1 MCRALFLFIVMIC
14 FHSGNAYSNAD
25 SLWSV
30 YNNRSEPDSVRLKAM
45 DELSWPLVF
54 SVPDSAISLCDFT
67 IGEFAPKGASKGL
80 GQILRNKAVAFI
92 MKGEYNSA
100 LDAYQ
105 QSEQNCLGAGDL
117 DGLASTYNGY
127 GIVFSRIGQH
137 ARSIEYYYKAL
148 SCFERLSDKQGMS
161 IAFNN
166 IGLIHSKRQEYDK
179 ALALYDKVLAIQK
192 ELGNQKGIN
201 TALAN
206 MAEVYLKTEQ
216 FDKSIEIYEQALEGA
231 QRMNDEFMVATVRNN
246 MGGAYADKGD
256 YDKALY
262 HFFYSL
268 PIRNRAQDV
277 QGQIDTY
284 NSIAQVYVKQK
295 DFKKAREF
303 ARRSYDLSAS
313 VGSPEGIKNSAF
325 TLFNVFEGQ
334 RNADSALKYYREFVT
349 IKDSLYNSENTAKL
363 VEEEMRYGFDQR
375 EREMMLEQQRRDI
388 VHEESNK
395 RQRLQKIYM
404 GIGLAL
410 CMLIL
415 LVVWRGLQAR
425 KRANKIISEQKE
437 LVEEKNKE
445 ILDSIRYAQH
455 IQEAIL
461 PAKSFMD
468 GFLPEYFIYYLPKD
482 IVSGDFYWAEQF
494 DDLSLFAAVDCTGHG
509 VPGAFVSI
517 VANNN
522 LNRCV
527 KEFGLREP
535 AAILDKLNLL
545 VNETLRQRR
554 DVSSVKDGMDI
565 ALCSL
570 RRLPD
575 GSAEL
580 QYAGANNSMFLF
592 AAKSSVPEKHLAIE
606 DSESSFAVFEIK
618 PDRQPVGN
626 FLEDYT
632 EPFTNHKLKLH
643 KGESLYIL
651 TDGFADQFGGPN
663 GKKYKQSQ
671 FKKLIFQNGH
681 LSMQEQRDVLHT
693 AFHTW
698 KGDMEQIDDVCVIGV
713 RV

>member
-1 MCRALFLFIVMIC
+1 MRKGLSIIVLTWVFALPVCM
-14 FHSGNAYSNAD
+14 GNVD

-30 YNNRSEPDSVRLKAM
+30 YRNTSLPDSSRLKVM
-45 DELSWPLVF
+45 DDISWPLVF
-54 SVPDSAISLCDFT
+54 SLPDSAIALCNTTIRDFSS
-67 IGEFAPKGASKGL
+67 KGASKGL
-80 GQILRNKAVAFI
+80 GQIMRNKAVAFI
-92 MKGEYNSA
+92 MKGEYNKA

-117 DGLASTYNGY
+117 DGLASTYNGF

-137 ARSIEYYYKAL
+137 GRSIEYYYKAL
-148 SCFERLSDKQGMS
+148 SCFERLNDKQGMS
-161 IAFNN
+161 IAYNN
-166 IGLIHSKRQEYDK
+166 IGLIHTKRHEFDK
-179 ALALYDKVLAIQK
+179 SLALYDRVLAIQK

-206 MAEVYLKTEQ
+206 MAEVYLKKED
-216 FDKSIEIYEQALEGA
+216 FDKAIELYEQSLEGA

-246 MGGAYADKGD
+246 MGGAYADKGE

-262 HFFYSL
+262 HFYYSL
-268 PIRNRAQDV
+268 PIRNRVQDV

-295 DFKKAREF
+295 DFKKAKEF

-325 TLFNVFEGQ
+325 TLFNAFEGQ
-334 RNADSALKYYREFVT
+334 HNADSALKYYREFVS
-349 IKDSLYNSENTAKL
+349 IKDSLFNSENTAKL
-363 VEEEMRYGFDQR
+363 VEEEMRYGFDQK
-375 EREMMLEQQRRDI
+375 EREMLLEQQRRDI

-404 GIGLAL
+404 GIGLVL
-410 CMLIL
+410 CLVIL
-415 LVVWRGLQAR
+415 FVVWRGLQAR
-425 KRANKIISEQKE
+425 KRANRIISEQKD

-461 PAKSFMD
+461 PAKAYMD
-468 GFLPEYFIYYLPKD
+468 GFLNDYFIYYLPKD

-494 DDLSLFAAVDCTGHG
+494 DDLVLFAAVDCTGHG

-517 VANNN
+517 VAHNN

-554 DVSSVKDGMDI
+554 DESAVKDGMDI

-575 GSAEL
+575 GSTEL

-592 AAKSSVPEKHLAIE
+592 AAKDSLPQSFLAAE
-606 DSESSFAVFEIK
+606 DSENRNAVFEIK

-632 EPFTNHKLKLH
+632 EPFTNHKIVLK
-643 KGESLYIL
+643 KGDSLYIL
-651 TDGFADQFGGPN
+651 TDGFTDQFGGPN
-663 GKKYKQSQ
+663 GKKYKHSQ
-671 FKKLIFQNGH
+671 FKKLLFANGH
-681 LSMQEQRDVLHT
+681 LPMHEQYNVLHR
-693 AFHTW
+693 AFHHW
-698 KGDMEQIDDVCVIGV
+698 KGQMEQIDDVCVIGV
-713 RV
+713 RL